1 MNRILL
7 SFFSCL
13 TVGFCW
19 SQVSEQPQNPN
30 AQPST
35 IVEQQLENITENS
48 EDNETEDDSY
58 LQEMMQY
65 QKNPININT
74 ASPALLASIRMLSP
88 MQVQNLISYRT
99 YLGKLLSIYELQSVP
114 GWDVATIQRLR
125 PYLSITQENDLFSAL
140 ASRFQ
145 NGEHTV
151 LLRVSQVLEQSKGYK
166 IDPSAGKNFYPGS
179 PQRLFLRYRYNYKN
193 NLQYGVVGEKD
204 GGEQFF
210 KGAQKQGFDFY
221 SAHFFARNI
230 GIIKSL
236 AIGDYTV
243 NMGQG
248 LTQWMSLAF
257 KKSPDVL
264 STKRQADVLRPYN
277 SAGEINF
284 HRGIGLTVA
293 KNNWEA
299 TVFGSYKGIDAN
311 FSAGDTTQIQ
321 DDFISSLQT
330 SGFHRT
336 KSEVLDKGVQK
347 QLAFGGNV
355 AFRLR
360 GIHVGLNAIQYSLKF
375 PLQKQTQPYN
385 LYALNGKSFGNYST
399 DYSYTYKNFH
409 FFGEAAITNKK
420 YTGFIN
426 GLLIST
432 SSNVDMSFIYR
443 NISKGYQS
451 LYTNAFTE
459 NTYPTNE
466 KGLFSGIT
474 INPTSAWRVDAY
486 VDMYKFP
493 WLRYRVSSP
502 TTGADYVGQLT
513 YKPNKLF
520 EIYTRFKSEKKAI
533 NYNPEEYVL
542 SPVIPQPR
550 QNWRTQFSYKLSP
563 TFTFRSRTEAI
574 WFDKKGAAA
583 ENGFLLYTDLLY
595 NRALKPLSASIRL
608 QYFETDGY
616 NSRLYAYENDVLYSF
631 SIPVFY
637 GKGYRYYL
645 NINYN
650 VSKKLIVWGRIA
662 QTFYPE
668 DASVG
673 SLLDEIN
680 KQYRTEVKLQALYKF

>member
-1 MNRILL
+1 MKKTTL
-7 SFFSCL
+7 SFFSFFMVAYCL
-13 TVGFCW
+13 G
-19 SQVSEQPQNPN
+19 QVPQQTEKPIV
-30 AQPST
+30 QPST
-35 IVEQQLENITENS
+35 IVEQQLENITENA

-65 QKNPININT
+65 QKSPININT
-74 ASPALLASIRMLSP
+74 ASAALLASIRMLSP

-114 GWDVATIQRLR
+114 GWDIGTIQRIR
-125 PYLSITQENDLFSAL
+125 PYISVTSENDLFSSL
-140 ASRFQ
+140 ASRLKGG
-145 NGEHTV
+145 NHTI
-151 LLRVSQVLEQSKGYK
+151 LLRVSQVLEKSKGYK
-166 IDPSAGKNFYPGS
+166 IDPAAGKNYYPGS

-257 KKSPDVL
+257 KKGPDVL

-284 HRGIGLTVA
+284 HRGIGVTVA

-299 TVFGSYKGIDAN
+299 TLFGSYKGIDAN
-311 FSAGDTTQIQ
+311 FSAGDTLQTQ

-336 KSEVLDKGVQK
+336 KSEVEDKGVQK
-347 QLAFGGNV
+347 QLAFGGNI
-355 AFRLR
+355 AYRLR
-360 GIHVGLNAIQYSLKF
+360 SLHVGLNAIQYSLKF
-375 PLQKQTQPYN
+375 PLQKQSQPYN
-385 LYALNGKSFGNYST
+385 LYALNGKNFGNYST
-399 DYSYTYKNFH
+399 DYSYTHKNFH
-409 FFGEAAITNKK
+409 FFGEAAITDKK

-474 INPTSAWRVDAY
+474 IRPTIAWKVDGY

-493 WLRYRVSSP
+493 WLRFRVNAP

-533 NYNPEEYVL
+533 NYNPEELVL

-550 QNWRTQFSYKLSP
+550 QNWRTQFSYKVSP
-563 TFTFRSRTEAI
+563 TFTLRSRTEAV

-583 ENGFLLYTDLLY
+583 ENGFLMYVDVLY
-595 NRALKPLSASIRL
+595 NPALKPLSAGVRL

-637 GKGYRYYL
+637 GKGYRCYL
-645 NINYN
+645 NINYD
-650 VSKKLIVWGRIA
+650 VTKKLTFWGRIA
-662 QTFYPE
+662 QSFYPN
-668 DASVG
+668 ASKVG
-673 SLLDEIN
+673 SSLDEIN
-680 KQYRTEVKLQALYKF
+680 KSHKTEVKMQALYQF

>member
-1 MNRILL
+1 MKKTLL
-7 SFFSCL
+7 SVFSFL
-13 TVGFCW
+13 IVGLCR
-19 SQVSEQPQNPN
+19 SQVPEQPQNPN

-58 LQEMMQY
+58 LQEIMQY

-74 ASPALLASIRMLSP
+74 ASAALLASIRMLSP

-125 PYLSITQENDLFSAL
+125 PYISVTPENDLFSTL

-230 GIIKSL
+230 GFIKSL

-257 KKSPDVL
+257 KKGPDVL

-284 HRGIGLTVA
+284 HRGIGVTLA

-311 FSAGDTTQIQ
+311 FSAGDTLQTQ

-336 KSEVLDKGVQK
+336 KSEVEDKGVQK

-355 AFRLR
+355 AYRLR
-360 GIHVGLNAIQYSLKF
+360 GIHVGINAIQYSLKF
-375 PLQKQTQPYN
+375 PLQKQAQPYN

-399 DYSYTYKNFH
+399 EYSYTYKNFH

-474 INPTSAWRVDAY
+474 IKPTSAWRVDAY

-493 WLRYRVSSP
+493 WLRFRVNAP
-502 TTGADYVGQLT
+502 TTGADYMGQLT

-520 EIYTRFKSEKKAI
+520 EIYTRFKSERKAI
-533 NYNPEEYVL
+533 NYNPEENVL

-574 WFDKKGAAA
+574 WFDKKGAAT
-583 ENGFLLYTDLLY
+583 EKGFLLYTDLLY
-595 NRALKPLSASIRL
+595 NPALKPLSAGIRL
-608 QYFETDGY
+608 QYFETNGY

-650 VSKKLIVWGRIA
+650 ISKQLTVWGRIA
-662 QTFYPE
+662 QTFYP
-668 DASVG
+668 DDISVG
-673 SLLDEIN
+673 SALDEIK
-680 KQYRTEVKLQALYKF
+680 KQHKTEVKLQLLYKF